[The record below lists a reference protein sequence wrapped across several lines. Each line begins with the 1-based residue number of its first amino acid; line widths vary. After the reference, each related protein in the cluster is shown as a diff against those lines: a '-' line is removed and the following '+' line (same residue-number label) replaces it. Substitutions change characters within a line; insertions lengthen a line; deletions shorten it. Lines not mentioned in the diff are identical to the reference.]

1 MKLTW
6 KGRIRNIVILS
17 YLIQR
22 TQNLEYFSS
31 SSSIVITIIMIYD
44 IVTIFIIMLI
54 IFIVIYR
61 LFSFLAIN
69 LNDLKPHPLGSR
81 EDLQDIKI
89 IVIIYYISLGYQ
101 LHHSEVIQIVPI
113 NIMNLKNQETV
124 IIFEHRDFRG
134 ENDEIKVHICRK
146 IREKNFSTQ

>member
-1 MKLTW
+1 MFFMKLTW

-69 LNDLKPHPLGSR
+69 LNDLKPHP
-81 EDLQDIKI
+81 
-89 IVIIYYISLGYQ
+89 
-101 LHHSEVIQIVPI
+101 
-113 NIMNLKNQETV
+113 
-124 IIFEHRDFRG
+124 
-134 ENDEIKVHICRK
+134 
-146 IREKNFSTQ
+146 

>member
-1 MKLTW
+1 M
-6 KGRIRNIVILS
+6 
-17 YLIQR
+17 
-22 TQNLEYFSS
+22 EYFS

-54 IFIVIYR
+54 IFIVVYR

-69 LNDLKPHPLGSR
+69 LNDLKPHPLRSM

-134 ENDEIKVHICRK
+134 KNDEIKVQICRK
-146 IREKNFSTQ
+146 IREKISPHNNLLSSSSKE

>member
-1 MKLTW
+1 MQATATSQTFQMLLEAT
-6 KGRIRNIVILS
+6 ILS
-17 YLIQR
+17 PLIKP
-22 TQNLEYFSS
+22 
-31 SSSIVITIIMIYD
+31 
-44 IVTIFIIMLI
+44 VTT
-54 IFIVIYR
+54 
-61 LFSFLAIN
+61 
-69 LNDLKPHPLGSR
+69 PHPLRSR

-134 ENDEIKVHICRK
+134 KNDEIKVQICRK
-146 IREKNFSTQ
+146 IREKISPHNNLLSSNSKE